1 MTLCT
6 VYDGCS
12 AEKEETLLQNDL
24 YKTYLNSTFF
34 LLQHVLWN

>member
-6 VYDGCS
+6 VYDDCS

-24 YKTYLNSTFF
+24 YKTYLNSISFF
-34 LLQHVLWN
+34 LSQHVL

>member
-6 VYDGCS
+6 VCDSCS

-24 YKTYLNSTFF
+24 NNIKLI
-34 LLQHVLWN
+34 